1 MRRLYLNDDKIRE
14 FLKEDLGQGDLTSEA
29 LIEDGQKAIGR
40 LFLREDGIATGLAEA
55 RKVFELLGCSMEFL
69 VEDGAKVS
77 IGETLFTIEG
87 PARALLSGER
97 TALNIISRM
106 SGIATYVSEAVRIV
120 SSVNSAVRVAATRK
134 TVPGLRDL
142 DKKAVELGGGDTH
155 RLRLDDLVLIKD
167 NHLEL
172 LPSITEAIRKA
183 KENVSFTKKIEVE
196 VRNLKEAIEASE
208 AGADI
213 VMFDNMSPKDIKKCL
228 DILENQGKRNG
239 RLFEASGGIILENL
253 SDYAASGVNIIY
265 MGSITHSVRGLNVKL
280 EIAMT

>member
-1 MRRLYLNDDKIRE
+1 MRRFYLNDDKIRE

-40 LFLREDGIATGLAEA
+40 LFLREDGIAAGLAEA

-134 TVPGLRDL
+134 TAPGLRDL

-228 DILENQGKRNG
+228 DILEKQGKRNG

-253 SDYAASGVNIIY
+253 SDYAASGVDIIS

-280 EIAMT
+280 EIAMI